1 MIDKII
7 DNLIINIK
15 NGKIVSF
22 PTETVYALSCDAN
35 NKSAINKIYEIK
47 NRDKSKLCSIFVDI
61 EDIENYVYFDNK
73 DFVYNNLLQGNT
85 IIFNKKNNILPLIN
99 SNTLGIRYPK
109 HNFTRQ
115 LLKKLEIPVIATS
128 VNISGEKPL
137 TNYNGIKNNFKNI
150 DYIVDN
156 SLLKDSIIIGK
167 PSKIISIV
175 DNDVKVIR
183 E

>member
-22 PTETVYALSCDAN
+22 PTETVYALSCDTN

-115 LLKKLEIPVIATS
+115 LLKKLEIPIIATS

-137 TNYNGIKNNFKNI
+137 TNYNDIKNNFKNI